1 MRLTHRSLLL
11 SACLLMLP
19 ACGGEPT
26 PEPTPAPIPDPARP
40 FVTSASVSEGAR
52 DVYPVELFHDETA
65 STPGIYLRKQLSVT
79 FNTAM
84 KASAAQVT
92 LSNRTDTNVP
102 PRALVGTWSADGR
115 TLLVTV
121 TEPEDGGP
129 PLEEESTYALE
140 LTALRGAEADAP
152 LDPAVFLGDGALD
165 FTTSARDGDLEHA
178 CAHTLANE
186 PVDVQASAHMPVQG
200 FPPPTDRSHARYRV
214 TLPDAPQGYTELV
227 SKPSGDEDILL
238 YLDRN
243 ILVGVHDEAAAR
255 DIPVETKAA
264 LPVCAGITHVARFS
278 IQGGDRVYFPRFTS
292 TPGST
297 FEFILERHSR

>member
-11 SACLLMLP
+11 AACLPILP
-19 ACGGEPT
+19 ACGEAPT
-26 PEPTPAPIPDPARP
+26 PDPTPAPIPDPARP

-52 DVYPVELFHDETA
+52 DVYPVELFHDEAA

-92 LSNRTDTNVP
+92 LKNRTDTSAP
-102 PRALVGTWSADGR
+102 PRALTGTWSADGR

-129 PLEEESTYALE
+129 PLEEESAYALE

-152 LDPAVFLGDGALD
+152 LDPTVFLGDGALD
-165 FTTSARDGDLEHA
+165 FTTSARAGDLEHA

-186 PVDVQASAHMPVQG
+186 PEDVQASAHMPVQG
-200 FPPPTDRSHARYRV
+200 FPPPTDRGHARYQV
-214 TLPDAPQGYTELV
+214 TLPDASQGYTELV

-243 ILVGVHDEAAAR
+243 ITVGAHDEETAQ
-255 DIPVETKAA
+255 DVPVETSAA
-264 LPVCAGITHVARFS
+264 LPACVGITHVARFS
-278 IQGGDRVYFPRFTS
+278 ARGGDRIYFLRFSS
-292 TPGST
+292 TPGAT
-297 FEFILERHSR
+297 FEFILERNSK